1 MIARLLV
8 VLAAGC
14 ALSAPLALAQTAY
27 PGRPVRM
34 LVGFSPGGTTDIIA
48 RLLAADLS
56 EYFKHQFYVD
66 NRPGATG
73 MIASDIAVKAAP
85 DGTTLI
91 VVPAAFASNISVY
104 AKPGYDPLRDF
115 AAITRVA
122 AVHNVLVVHPS
133 VPAASVRELVE
144 LARRRPGELVFASPG
159 HGSTPHLALEMLK
172 VRAGGLKI
180 LHVPYR
186 GMNPAV
192 LEVIGGQVHGI
203 ISTTPPALAHVR
215 NGRLRALGVASLK
228 RTQALPEVP
237 TLDESG
243 FPGFEAAAW
252 NAVLAPKGTPYD
264 VVTRLNLAIVGIART
279 QPFRRRLATLG
290 GEVIADTPDELTVY
304 LRAEI
309 AKWDRV
315 VRMAGVRIQ

>member
-1 MIARLLV
+1 VIARLLV

-14 ALSAPLALAQTAY
+14 AVCVPAALAQSTY
-27 PGRPVRM
+27 PARPVRM

-48 RLLAADLS
+48 RLLAPDLS
-56 EYFKHQFYVD
+56 EFFKQQFYVD

-73 MIASDIAVKAAP
+73 TIATDIAAKAVP

-104 AKPGYDPLRDF
+104 ARPGYDPLRDF

-122 AVHNVLVVHPS
+122 AVDNVLVVHPS
-133 VPAASVRELVE
+133 VPAVGVRDLVE

-172 VRAGGLKI
+172 LRAGGLKI

-203 ISTTPPALAHVR
+203 ISTTPPALAHIR

-228 RTQALPEVP
+228 RARALPDVA
-237 TLDESG
+237 TFSESG
-243 FPGFEAAAW
+243 FPGFEAAAG

-264 VVTRLNLAIVGIART
+264 VITRLNLAIVGIART
-279 QPFRRRLATLG
+279 QPFRRRLTTLG
-290 GEVIADTPDELTVY
+290 GEVIADTPDELAAY

>member
-1 MIARLLV
+1 MYLPA
-8 VLAAGC
+8 
-14 ALSAPLALAQTAY
+14 ALAQTTY

-48 RLLAADLS
+48 RLLAPELS
-56 EYFKHQFYVD
+56 EFFKQQFYVD

-73 MIASDIAVKAAP
+73 TIATDIAAKAVP

-122 AVHNVLVVHPS
+122 AVDNVLLIHPS
-133 VPAASVRELVE
+133 VPAAGVRDLVE

-172 VRAGGLKI
+172 LRAGGLKI

-203 ISTTPPALAHVR
+203 VSTTPPALAHIR

-228 RTQALPEVP
+228 RARALPDVP
-237 TLDESG
+237 TFSESG

-264 VVTRLNLAIVGIART
+264 VITRLNLAIVGIART
-279 QPFRRRLATLG
+279 QPFRRRLAALG
-290 GEVIADTPDELTVY
+290 GEVIADTPDELTAY
-304 LRAEI
+304 LRSEI

>member
-1 MIARLLV
+1 
-8 VLAAGC
+8 
-14 ALSAPLALAQTAY
+14 
-27 PGRPVRM
+27 M

-290 GEVIADTPDELTVY
+290 GEVIADTPDEFTVY

>member
-122 AVHNVLVVHPS
+122 AVHNVLVIHPS

-228 RTQALPEVP
+228 RTRALPEVP

-279 QPFRRRLATLG
+279 QPFRTRLATLG
-290 GEVIADTPDELTVY
+290 GEVIADTPDDFTVY

-315 VRMAGVRIQ
+315 VKMAGVRIQ